1 MLMMLDSVHGVEEI
15 KDAVDNMAGKIMEEN
30 KAISCLVAVFTQ
42 STNIVSKIVKTV
54 SEIGSRA
61 AESSEKMSSLREVS
75 DSIANFVSVIANISD
90 QTNLLA
96 LNAAIEAARA
106 GDQVLGFAVV
116 ADEVRLLAQNTG
128 NATTEISGLIDII
141 DGDSPTAAR
150 QIGKL
155 CEHTAEIAQ
164 QNDVLDQSYK

>member
-1 MLMMLDSVHGVEEI
+1 MMLMMLDSVHGVEEI

-90 QTNLLA
+90 
-96 LNAAIEAARA
+96 
-106 GDQVLGFAVV
+106 
-116 ADEVRLLAQNTG
+116 
-128 NATTEISGLIDII
+128 
-141 DGDSPTAAR
+141 
-150 QIGKL
+150 
-155 CEHTAEIAQ
+155 
-164 QNDVLDQSYK
+164 

>member
-1 MLMMLDSVHGVEEI
+1 
-15 KDAVDNMAGKIMEEN
+15 
-30 KAISCLVAVFTQ
+30 
-42 STNIVSKIVKTV
+42 
-54 SEIGSRA
+54 
-61 AESSEKMSSLREVS
+61 
-75 DSIANFVSVIANISD
+75 
-90 QTNLLA
+90 LLA

-106 GDQVLGFAVV
+106 GDQGLGFAVV

-128 NATTEISGLIDII
+128 NATSEISGLIDII
-141 DGDSPTAAR
+141 DGDSATAAR